1 MDETLIKAHLN
12 EKSSPLY
19 DKAVSVMRGTSEIQ
33 IYVKT
38 RPYLKE
44 TLRELRKEFELILF
58 TSGSRAYANAIINEV
73 IEENEDFFDYVI
85 TREHCLV
92 DRKNGLT
99 VKDLEI
105 LMGNR
110 AIKDIIIVDNCS
122 KCYVKHIENGIPI
135 PTYDG
140 TNNDKYLLL
149 LKNYL
154 MTKILGCDDVREILK
169 VDFKLNELKAEL

>member
-1 MDETLIKAHLN
+1 
-12 EKSSPLY
+12 
-19 DKAVSVMRGTSEIQ
+19 MRGSSEVL

-44 TLRELRKEFELILF
+44 VLRELRKEFELILF

-73 IEENEDFFDYVI
+73 IEENDDFFDYVI

-92 DRKNGLT
+92 DKKNGIT
-99 VKDLEI
+99 VKDLDI

-110 AIKDIIIVDNCS
+110 QIKDIIIVDNCS
-122 KCYVKHIENGIPI
+122 KCYIKHIENGIPI

-140 TNNDKYLLL
+140 TNNDKYLIL

-154 MTKILGCDDVREILK
+154 LSKIKGCDDVREILK
-169 VDFKLNELKAEL
+169 VDFRLVELREELKEDLKRE